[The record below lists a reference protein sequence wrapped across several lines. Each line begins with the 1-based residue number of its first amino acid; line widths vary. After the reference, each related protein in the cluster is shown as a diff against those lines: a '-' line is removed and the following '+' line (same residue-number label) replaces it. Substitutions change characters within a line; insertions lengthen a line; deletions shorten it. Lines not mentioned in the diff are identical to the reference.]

1 MLQRVNFILKPGFIT
16 PQDSNCRLAWRIGIA
31 TFCRFLLNTAKRFPY
46 PFAPMLG
53 RGMGVPLEA
62 VTSLIAVSQTTGI
75 LSPLFGPVGD
85 KWGYRRMLLA
95 GMGLLAGGMLV
106 AGFLPFYVVV
116 MVGLFIAGLGKAA
129 FEPAIQAYVGQR
141 VPFNRRGMVIG
152 IMETAWAG
160 SSLIGIPLTG
170 LFIAH
175 LGWRSPFFMLGGMGL
190 AGMAAI
196 ILLFPD
202 GHGKSVHGT
211 VHPGYWHVLRQLK
224 QEKAVPKI
232 LGFAFFISA
241 ANDNF
246 FVVYGAWLE
255 NAFHL
260 DIVTLGMTTTV
271 IGLAEL
277 SGEGLTVFL
286 ADRLGL
292 KRSAIIGLLLS
303 IIGYMALPLSGK
315 TFFSAMVI
323 LFLVFIA
330 VEFSIVSFLS
340 LCTEILPGA
349 RATMMSGVLAAAGI
363 GRVTGALIGG
373 PVWIAG
379 GIWAVGSVS
388 AVISILAMG
397 SLLWSLHGWLP
408 EKH

>member
-1 MLQRVNFILKPGFIT
+1 MNFILKPGVTT
-16 PQDSNCRLAWRIGIA
+16 PQDSNCRLVWRIGIA
-31 TFCRFLLNTAKRFPY
+31 TLCRFLLNTAKRFPY

-62 VTSLIAVSQTTGI
+62 VTSMIAVSQTTGI
-75 LSPLFGPVGD
+75 LSPLFGPAGD
-85 KWGYRRMLLA
+85 KWGYRRILLA
-95 GMGLLAGGMLV
+95 GMGMLAGGMLV

-196 ILLFPD
+196 VLLFPD
-202 GHGKSVHGT
+202 GLGKSVHGT
-211 VHPGYWHVLRQLK
+211 GHPGYWHVLRQLK
-224 QEKAVPKI
+224 REKAVPKI

-255 NAFHL
+255 KAFHL

-292 KRSAIIGLLLS
+292 KRSAITGLLLS
-303 IIGYMALPLSGK
+303 VIGYMALPFSEK
-315 TFFSAMVI
+315 TFFSSMVI

-379 GIWAVGSVS
+379 GIWAVGYVS
-388 AVISILAMG
+388 AVISILAMV
-397 SLLWSLHGWLP
+397 SLLWGLHDWLP

>member
-1 MLQRVNFILKPGFIT
+1 
-16 PQDSNCRLAWRIGIA
+16 
-31 TFCRFLLNTAKRFPY
+31 
-46 PFAPMLG
+46 
-53 RGMGVPLEA
+53 
-62 VTSLIAVSQTTGI
+62 
-75 LSPLFGPVGD
+75 
-85 KWGYRRMLLA
+85 
-95 GMGLLAGGMLV
+95 
-106 AGFLPFYVVV
+106 
-116 MVGLFIAGLGKAA
+116 
-129 FEPAIQAYVGQR
+129 
-141 VPFNRRGMVIG
+141 
-152 IMETAWAG
+152 
-160 SSLIGIPLTG
+160 
-170 LFIAH
+170 
-175 LGWRSPFFMLGGMGL
+175 MLGGLGL

-196 ILLFPD
+196 VLLFPD

-211 VHPGYWHVLRQLK
+211 GHPGYWHVLRQLK
-224 QEKAVPKI
+224 REKAVPKI
-232 LGFAFFISA
+232 LGFVFFISA

-255 NAFHL
+255 KAFHL

-292 KRSAIIGLLLS
+292 KRSAITGLLLS
-303 IIGYMALPLSGK
+303 VIGYMALPLSEK
-315 TFFSAMVI
+315 TFFSSMVI

-373 PVWIAG
+373 PVWTAG
-379 GIWAVGSVS
+379 GIRAVGSVS
-388 AVISILAMG
+388 AVISILAMV
-397 SLLWSLHGWLP
+397 SLLWGLHDWLP